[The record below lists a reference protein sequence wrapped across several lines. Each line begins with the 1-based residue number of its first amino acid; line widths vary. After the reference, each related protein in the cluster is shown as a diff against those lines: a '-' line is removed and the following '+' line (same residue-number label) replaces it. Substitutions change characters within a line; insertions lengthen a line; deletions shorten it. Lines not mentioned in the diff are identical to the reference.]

1 MANFTVTLEFN
12 TGQNEILWIFL
23 LKCSKN
29 VQKSLAKLILINI
42 LTTKQYFIINISVP
56 FNLVKFQNLNG
67 DNSSRRNIK
76 QIVVAK
82 LLKNENQ

>member
-29 VQKSLAKLILINI
+29 VQKSLAKLLINI